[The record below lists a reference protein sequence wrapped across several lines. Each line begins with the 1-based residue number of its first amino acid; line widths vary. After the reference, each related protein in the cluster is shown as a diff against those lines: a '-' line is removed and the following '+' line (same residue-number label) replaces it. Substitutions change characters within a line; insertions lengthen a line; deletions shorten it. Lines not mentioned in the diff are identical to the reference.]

1 MHSIALEPTLSV
13 TRRDRAAVLL
23 ALPLGL
29 MTIAGGVVFWEW
41 SALTFVSV
49 IALAMGAAF
58 VTGATRV
65 LRGDLAGARILLAAA
80 VAQVLFTV
88 AKLAVWQET
97 EAGLFG
103 LVALAVAALLRG
115 HARG

>member
-1 MHSIALEPTLSV
+1 MHSIALESPLSL
-13 TRRDRAAVLL
+13 TRRDKVAALL

-29 MTIAGGVVFWEW
+29 MTIAGGIVFWEW

-58 VTGATRV
+58 VTGAARV
-65 LRGDLAGARILLAAA
+65 LRGNPAGARILLAAA
-80 VAQVLFTV
+80 AAQVLFTI
-88 AKLAVWQET
+88 AKLVVWHET
-97 EAGLFG
+97 EAALFG
-103 LVALAVAALLRG
+103 LVALAIAALLRG